1 MISPLTTVLIVLSA
15 AAAGVAL
22 VVTGDLALQE
32 AAATLA
38 VTFGLLAGVAHYV
51 KSAPTGPPTHAAV
64 EIEPTY
70 SPLGTEEIE
79 RALRGGP
86 FEREAVVLALASIE
100 RSGPRPELPS
110 TPIDEMR
117 RVTHLPAKEF
127 RAYLAGRLETL
138 ERDL

>member
-1 MISPLTTVLIVLSA
+1 MISPLTTVLIVLAA
-15 AAAGVAL
+15 AAAGIAL
-22 VVTGDLALQE
+22 VVSGNLALQE
-32 AAATLA
+32 SAATLA
-38 VTFGLLAGVAHYV
+38 VTFGLLAGVAHYI
-51 KSAPTGPPTHAAV
+51 KSAPARSPTHAVV

-70 SPLGTEEIE
+70 APLGTEEIE

-86 FEREAVVLALASIE
+86 FDREAVVLALDSIE

-138 ERDL
+138 ENEL